1 MSFQFPS
8 NPEAGDQVIN
18 PITGTSYVWV
28 VPPGKW
34 SVATTPSVTT
44 SIYSSL
50 TEPPVGSR
58 YELWFDNTTE
68 TLRYYY
74 VNPDTNTAD
83 WVTTAFSET
92 STESLVNTINTLSNV
107 IIDLQTKVDELENSA
122 FLLME

>member
-50 TEPPVGSR
+50 TEPPAGSR

-74 VNPDTNTAD
+74 VDPATNTAD
-83 WVTTAFSET
+83 WVTTAFSEA
-92 STESLVNTINTLSNV
+92 STESLVDTINTLSNV